1 MKRFYITLICAIFS
15 VAMYADVLVTGTV
28 YEPSGDTCIGATVME
43 KGNPSKGTATDID
56 GNFQLNVSS
65 LKATLVISYIG
76 MQTEEVKLDGVNH
89 VEVHL
94 KDDNVTLDEVVVVGY
109 GTQKKINATGSVRT
123 IDSEVLESRPVSNAV
138 QGLQGAVAGL
148 NITNDSGGE
157 LGGTMN
163 INIRGV
169 GSIGEGSDSSPLVLI
184 DGMEG
189 DLSTI
194 NPNDIENIS
203 VLKDAAA
210 ASIYGSRA
218 PFGVILVTTK
228 GGKKGTTVNYNGN
241 FRWNKPTNIPH
252 TPDSYTFA
260 LMVNDAKFNTGAG
273 IVYNST
279 YLDNI
284 RKYQLGQKPYG
295 VDNTWAAG
303 STYGWGGPRQAYGNT
318 NWYDVHLKNTTFS
331 QEHNVSV
338 SGGGDSVNYY
348 FSGNYLGQ
356 DGLFKYA
363 DEKYQRLALT
373 GKVNVTFNKYVQFL
387 WTSRF
392 ISTKNDKPSV
402 LNSMFYHQ
410 LSRMAPVMPL
420 YVPTGEYHPESYVQ
434 QLQDGGRQ
442 VQKNMQFYNQANLT
456 ITPIK
461 DWQIHVDLNS
471 RIENNPY
478 TRQFKPVTY
487 TDPNGVT
494 AYLNLL
500 DQQNSFRRIRDNG
513 SFYVDPAAG
522 ESYYEKAQTHVNYFS
537 TNFYTDYSLS
547 FGENNFKFL
556 LGVQTENYSNEIT
569 RVASWDIL
577 LPDTPFLPNDNGGG
591 ATMLSEQKGEW
602 SSVGIFGRI
611 NYNYFDR
618 YMVEVNLRGDGASRF
633 PKDQRWGVFPSFSA
647 GWNIANE
654 KFWEPIYQ
662 TMNYFKLRASYGQ
675 LGNQNTTSF
684 YPFYQKMYTTG
695 GTVILDGQQASML
708 PMYDPY
714 STSLTWER
722 IENVGAGVDFGFFNN
737 RLSGSFDWYQRTTKD
752 MIGPAYALAGIYG
765 ANAPKTNNAELRTR
779 GWELEV
785 SWRDN
790 IGKDFSYSIS
800 ASLSDYKSVITKYD
814 SPNNSIDG
822 WYQGKN
828 YGEIWGYQVVGI
840 AKSDQEMAEYLAQHN
855 QDKIPL
861 FAQGTSTWGG
871 GDLMYADLDN
881 DGSVDPGTRTLDNHG
896 DLRVIGNMTPR
907 WAYSFTLDFK
917 WKFIDFRAYFQG
929 IGKRD
934 FFVVKGSGGNDAL
947 VGGAPFFGYGA
958 NEWQVALYEE
968 QLDYFR
974 YAGSPLGANYENPYY
989 GRIRMDDYNIQVCD
1003 RFLQDASY
1011 LRLKNLQ
1018 VGFSLPNNTPISKY
1032 VKKARLY
1039 FSAENLF
1046 TITKLKIFDP
1056 EALNTSDTQY
1066 DGGAGKVYPQYRTFS
1081 MGLELTF

>member
-1 MKRFYITLICAIFS
+1 MKKFYITILCALFA
-15 VAMYADVLVTGTV
+15 VAMYAEDTVTGTV
-28 YEPSGDTCIGATVME
+28 YEPSGETAIGATVME
-43 KGNPSKGTATDID
+43 KGQPANGTATDLD
-56 GNFQLNVSS
+56 GNFTLKVSS
-65 LKATLVISYIG
+65 LSATIVVSYIG
-76 MQTEEVKLDGVNH
+76 MQTQEIKLEGRSNL
-89 VEVHL
+89 EVHL
-94 KDDNVTLDEVVVVGY
+94 KDDSVNLDELVVVGY
-109 GTQKKINATGSVRT
+109 GTQKKINATGAVKT
-123 IDSEVLESRPVSNAV
+123 IDNTVLESRPVTNAV

-169 GSIGEGSDSSPLVLI
+169 GSIGDGSNSSPLVLI

-189 DLSTI
+189 DLSSI

-228 GGKKGTTVNYNGN
+228 GGKKGTVVNYNGN
-241 FRWNKPTNIPH
+241 FRWNKPTNVPH
-252 TPDSYTFA
+252 TPDSYTYA
-260 LMVNDAKFNTGAG
+260 LMYNDAKINTGGTVAFTPNLLTK
-273 IVYNST
+273 IQQ
-279 YLDNI
+279 
-284 RKYQLGQKPYG
+284 YQMGLLAQPI
-295 VDNTWAAG
+295 DDTEQAG
-303 STYGWGGPRQAYGNT
+303 SIYGWGGARAAWANT
-318 NWYDVHLKNTTFS
+318 NWYDTHLKKTTFS
-331 QEHNVSV
+331 MEHNVSV
-338 SGGGDSVNYY
+338 SGGSDNVNYY

-373 GKVNVTFNKYVQFL
+373 GKVNVTFNKYVNFL

-392 ISTKNDKPSV
+392 ISTRNEKPSV
-402 LNSMFYHQ
+402 LNSMFFHQ
-410 LSRMAPVMPL
+410 LSRMSPTIPVFLPN
-420 YVPTGEYHPESYVQ
+420 GEYHPESYIQ

-442 VQKNMQFYNQANLT
+442 TQKNMQFYNQGNLT
-456 ITPIK
+456 VTPIK
-461 DWQIHVDLNS
+461 GWQIHAELNS
-471 RIENNPY
+471 RIENNPF
-478 TRQFKPVTY
+478 TRQFKPVTF
-487 TDPNGVT
+487 TRPDGT
-494 AYLNLL
+494 TGYLNLV
-500 DQQNSFRRIRDNG
+500 DQQNSFRRIRDDG
-513 SFYVDPAAG
+513 TFYVDPAAG
-522 ESYYEKAQTHVNYFS
+522 ESYYEKAQTHVNYLS
-537 TNFYTDYSLS
+537 TNFYTDYNLE

-556 LGVQTENYSNEIT
+556 LGVQTESYGNEIT

-577 LPDTPFLPNDNGGG
+577 LPDTPFLPSDNGGG
-591 ATMLSEQKGEW
+591 SSMVSEAKGEW
-602 SSVGIFGRI
+602 TSVGIFGRI
-611 NYNYFDR
+611 NYNYADR
-618 YMVEVNLRGDGASRF
+618 YMAEVNLRGDGASRF
-633 PKDQRWGVFPSFSA
+633 PKDQRWGVFPSFSI

-675 LGNQNTTSF
+675 LGNQNTNSF
-684 YPFYQKMYTTG
+684 YPFFQKMYTTG
-695 GTVILDGQQASML
+695 GTVILGDQQATLL
-708 PMYDPY
+708 PIFDPY

-722 IENVGAGVDFGFFNN
+722 IENVGAGVDFAFFNN
-737 RLSGSFDWYQRTTKD
+737 RLQGSFDWYQRTTKD
-752 MIGPAYALAGIYG
+752 MIGPAYALASIYG

-779 GWELEV
+779 GWEFEL

-800 ASLSDYKSVITKYD
+800 ASVSDNKSIVTKYD

-822 WYQGKN
+822 WYQGKT
-828 YGEIWGYQVVGI
+828 YGEIWGYNVVGI
-840 AKSDQEMAEYLAQHN
+840 AKSDAEMAAYLAQHN
-855 QDKIPL
+855 QDKIPTK
-861 FAQGTSTWGG
+861 AQGTSTWGG
-871 GDLMYADLDN
+871 GDIMYADLDN
-881 DGSVDPGTRTLDNHG
+881 NGSVDPGTRTLDNHG
-896 DLRVIGNMTPR
+896 DLRVIGNTTPR

-934 FFVVKGSGGNDAL
+934 FFVSDGSGI
-947 VGGAPFFGYGA
+947 VGGSTFFGFQGGEYQ
-958 NEWQVALYEE
+958 NALYLE

-974 YAGSPLGANYENPYY
+974 YAGAELGANYEDPYY
-989 GRIRMDDYNIQVCD
+989 GRIRIDDYNTQCSD

-1018 VGFSLPNNTPISKY
+1018 VGFSLPSNTPISKY
-1032 VKKARLY
+1032 VKNARIY

-1056 EALNTSDTQY
+1056 EALNSSDTQY
-1066 DGGAGKVYPQYRTFS
+1066 SGGAGKVYPQYRTFS